1 MGCGALSVIINWN
14 MAANI
19 SLYIHIPFCI
29 RKCSYCSFVSYSGR
43 QDAMEQYSQALTRE
57 IIQRVD
63 NRMLKSVY
71 FGGGTPSLLPADHIS
86 RLLECIGTHL
96 PQNREIE
103 ISLEANPGT
112 INHKHLYAMLSSGV
126 NRLSIGLQS
135 LDDGELG
142 VLGRLHSSAEGLNA
156 VAYARGVGFKNINL
170 DLIYGI
176 PGQTLPSWQYTLE
189 GVLSLEPEHLSLYGL
204 SLESGTAMMEK
215 IEAGELPTIDPDV
228 SAEQYELA
236 EKILAAKGYRHYEI
250 SNWAKPG
257 FECRHNMVYWKNE
270 EYIGVGAGACSHI
283 GGHRF
288 LNTSSLEKY
297 IDAFTGNGAAVES
310 DETIS
315 PEMAAAEAAILALRL
330 EEGVE
335 ISSYNNDYKTDILSV
350 NSKEIKEL
358 ESYGL
363 IENNGVNIKL
373 TPRGRLLGNEVF
385 WRFLPASSAQND
397 TNQVAMERE

>member
-1 MGCGALSVIINWN
+1 
-14 MAANI
+14 
-19 SLYIHIPFCI
+19 
-29 RKCSYCSFVSYSGR
+29 
-43 QDAMEQYSQALTRE
+43 MEQYTQALTRE

-71 FGGGTPSLLPADHIS
+71 FGGGTPSLLPADYIS
-86 RLLECIGTHL
+86 RLLGCIDSFL
-96 PQNREIE
+96 PQDEKIE
-103 ISLEANPGT
+103 VSLEANPGT
-112 INHKHLYAMLSSGV
+112 ITHKHLVLMLSSGI

-135 LDDGELG
+135 LDDGELS
-142 VLGRLHSSAEGLNA
+142 VMGRLHSSAEGLKA
-156 VAYARGVGFKNINL
+156 VACARGAGFENINL

-176 PGQTLPSWQYTLE
+176 PGQTLSSWGHTLE

-204 SLESGTAMMEK
+204 SLEQGTAMMDK
-215 IEAGELPTIDPDV
+215 IEAGDLPAVDTDV

-236 EKILAAKGYRHYEI
+236 EKTLAARGYRHYEI

-257 FECRHNMVYWKNE
+257 FECRHNLVYWKNE
-270 EYIGVGAGACSHI
+270 EYIGVGAGACSHTE
-283 GGHRF
+283 GHRF
-288 LNTSSLEKY
+288 SNTASLEKY
-297 IDAFTGNGAAVES
+297 IEAFSGGGTAVES
-310 DETIS
+310 DETIN

-335 ISSYNNDYKTDILSV
+335 ISRYNFNYKTDILSV
-350 NSKEIKEL
+350 HSKDIQEL

-385 WRFLPASSAQND
+385 WRFLPAS
-397 TNQVAMERE
+397 